1 MKILETIRLQR
12 SGLSQREIARSL
24 KCSRNTVANL
34 LKKFS
39 ALDKSYEELDEL
51 TDDEIRHLFYPSVS
65 TLHRKSAP
73 DWEEIA
79 LRLEK
84 RPKLNL
90 QYLWEEWRHLNPDG
104 LSYSQFCERYR
115 NWRKEQGLD
124 TKMVQRRK
132 PGFELFVDWSGD
144 KLECLIDPLTGEIIP
159 AYLFVATLGD
169 SGYPFAKAYPNM
181 RQISWNDGHISAFR
195 YLGALPTII
204 VPDNCKT
211 AVKSPSYYDPDINAA
226 YADLARHYDVAVV
239 PARAGKPTD
248 KPVVEQSVGWL
259 QTWLGEYLSSAAPF
273 FSLEELNKSIEKRL
287 AHLITRPYQKRAGS
301 RLDVFEEVDRPAL
314 RPLPPLEYLKCESVR
329 RTVGNNYHV
338 SFEKIH
344 YSVPYT
350 YFGQKVL
357 MKIGANHVEIL
368 DSTHRRI
375 AYHLRSHDPI
385 RNRYVTDPRHMPSH
399 HKYVYEMST
408 RDGNWYKR
416 QAKCI
421 GPNVAKVIEALLTRQ
436 RFEQC
441 AYKSCQ
447 AILSLSTKYEVKDLE
462 KACAIALD
470 AGKLSIAH
478 ITSLCKRECRLQDSQ
493 PIKHEN
499 LRDAQSFF

>member
-1 MKILETIRLQR
+1 MKILETIRLAR

-34 LKKFS
+34 LNKFS
-39 ALDKSYEELDEL
+39 ALEKSYEELDGL
-51 TDDEIRHLFYPSVS
+51 TDDELRLLFYPSVAA
-65 TLHRKSAP
+65 LHRKSAP

-90 QYLWEEWRHLNPDG
+90 QYLWEEWRHTHPDG

-115 NWRKEQGLD
+115 NWRKEQGLG
-124 TKMVQRRK
+124 TKMVQRRE
-132 PGFELFVDWSGD
+132 PGYELFVDWSGD
-144 KLECLIDPLTGEIIP
+144 KLECCINPETGEIIDT
-159 AYLFVATLGD
+159 YLFVATLGD
-169 SGYPFAKAYPNM
+169 SGYPFAKAYHNM

-195 YLGALPTII
+195 HFGGLPTII

-226 YADLARHYDVAVV
+226 YADLARHYDVAVI

-259 QTWLGEYLSSAAPF
+259 QTWLGEYLSSVGPF
-273 FSLEELNKSIEKRL
+273 FSLSELNAAIEKRCAYL
-287 AHLITRPYQKRAGS
+287 VTRPYQKRAGS
-301 RLDVFEEVDRPAL
+301 RLEVFEEVDRPAL
-314 RPLPPLEYLKCESVR
+314 RPLPPLEYSKCESVR

-344 YSVPYT
+344 YSVPYI

-368 DSTHRRI
+368 DSRHKRI

-385 RNRYVTDPRHMPSH
+385 KNRYVTDPTHMPSH
-399 HKYVYEMST
+399 HKHVWELSA
-408 RDGNWYKR
+408 RNGNWYKR
-416 QAKCI
+416 QAKNI
-421 GPNVAKVIEALLTRQ
+421 GPNTAKVIEALIERQ

-441 AYKSCQ
+441 AYRSCQ
-447 AILSLSTKYEVKDLE
+447 AVLSLAKKFETKDLE
-462 KACAIALD
+462 RACVLALE
-470 AGKLSIAH
+470 AGKLSIKH
-478 ITSLCKRECRLQDSQ
+478 IQRLCERELSARSARS
-493 PIKHEN
+493 IRHEN
-499 LRDAQSFF
+499 LRSAKSFF